1 MKVKPNEIVGLI
13 EGLIESDSCM
23 GSISD
28 KQIVKAL
35 ELVAQIKA
43 HGIEQPSIDALIAEI
58 KDVQVWCDGN
68 DQFLSCS
75 IDDVLRILDRYRGQK

>member
-43 HGIEQPSIDALIAEI
+43 HGIEQPSIDALISEI
-58 KDVQVWCDGN
+58 DGLLTECPLLNTTKLTAPKLKD
-68 DQFLSCS
+68 
-75 IDDVLRILDRYRGQK
+75 ILDKYRGQKK

>member
-58 KDVQVWCDGN
+58 DKIRRHG
-68 DQFLSCS
+68 
-75 IDDVLRILDRYRGQK
+75 DDDYIYGFDINPVLDKYRGQKK